1 MSNVCNQSLYIVA
14 SCDDDYLDLLV
25 GMLGTLKKCINASDA
40 DKTNNLGSCRKVMRE
55 INKAMTKYN
64 PLCLLSQNPDSSS
77 VNLGSVKFGYIK
89 TYPFVGISMYLGW
102 GPSYDVQKYCNALD
116 PSKYGF
122 ASINGGEYMC
132 SQGDETAYIQTGPKM
147 ADPSSGGLN
156 RREFVKM
163 RKSVREKWPNEL
175 SAFALLTLFNYESI
189 SDYYWRA
196 HDSGLG
202 FSASEAND
210 YKLVDTCPLLSEFW
224 LHPSVDDYHVV
235 DNMVFKALPMFPLVQ
250 TIRAKDLPGYRGA
263 ERLCPGDQLR
273 FISDWSQ
280 GGAAFDAAAD
290 ECHVVFNI
298 FDSTDSNV
306 GATRCLGKADVNAKV
321 IEGGLAADCDNSALD
336 YVIACLLP
344 HLVVTA
350 ISVSPMSLRS
360 QTCKGPEVTVRLD
373 FEPFDFGV
381 ILSEVHTLLSHG
393 LSSRS
398 LASKLPKG
406 REQYV

>member
-102 GPSYDVQKYCNALD
+102 GPSHDVQKYCNALD

-147 ADPSSGGLN
+147 ADPFSGGCN

-163 RKSVREKWPNEL
+163 RKSVRERQSNEL

-196 HDSGLG
+196 HDSGFG
-202 FSASEAND
+202 SSAPGAD
-210 YKLVDTCPLLSEFW
+210 GYKLIDVRPLLSELW
-224 LHPSVDDYHVV
+224 LHPSVDDYPVV
-235 DNMVFKALPMFPLVQ
+235 DKMVSNALSEFPLVH

-263 ERLCPGDQLR
+263 ERLCPGEHLR
-273 FISDWSQ
+273 LIADWSQ
-280 GGAAFDAAAD
+280 GGTAFDAGAD

-298 FDSTDSNV
+298 FDSDGSNV
-306 GATRCLGKADVNAKV
+306 GVTRCLGNAGANAHVIDSGFTADR
-321 IEGGLAADCDNSALD
+321 DNSALD
-336 YVIACLLP
+336 YVTACLLP

-381 ILSEVHTLLSHG
+381 ALSEVHTLLSRG

-406 REQYV
+406 RE